1 MIETI
6 LNAIKEN
13 NADAYSIRKTEEHAA
28 ELYFIKK
35 ELDMRRIAD
44 TVAYEV
50 TVYRDVEKDGVKMRG
65 MSTANI
71 LPQMDEKT
79 VKKKIDDAYFAAQ
92 FALNKYFEL
101 PKGQKEDHV
110 EIDSALNKMTLEDMA
125 DAFVKAL
132 YDADVR
138 SDSFINSSEFFARRE
153 NITIY
158 NSEGIEESYTD
169 NLVKGE
175 FVVQCR
181 KPQDVE
187 MYQDFEY
194 TGLDTDAL
202 NKQATEAL
210 ETVCARADA
219 VNAPASGSY
228 DVILAGKHL
237 RTMLDFY
244 LERANVSYIYAG
256 YSNYKPGMQVQGEE
270 VKGEKLN
277 ITLKATKPYSYE
289 GIHMKD
295 EKLVENGELRLI
307 YGNHRFSSYL
317 GVRPTGNYEAAV
329 LDNGSQSMSEM
340 KKNPYLYVVNF
351 SDFQMDVFTGHFGGE
366 IRLAYLY
373 DGEKVTPVTGG
384 SVNGNIIELQN
395 NLVFST
401 EKYKNSTYEGPFAVK
416 MENVPVAGTD

>member
-6 LNAIKEN
+6 INAIKDN
-13 NADAYSIRKTEEHAA
+13 HADAYSIRKAEEQAA
-28 ELYFIKK
+28 ELYFVKK
-35 ELDMRRIAD
+35 ELDMRRLTD
-44 TVAYEV
+44 TVTYEV
-50 TVYRDVEKDGVKMRG
+50 TVYRDMEKDGVRMRG

-71 LPQMDEKT
+71 LPQMDAGM

-101 PKGQKEDHV
+101 PKGKKEEHV
-110 EIDSALNKMTLEDMA
+110 VIDSALNKMTLEDIA

-138 SDSFINSSEFFARRE
+138 NDSFINSSEFFAKRE

-169 NLVKGE
+169 NFVKGE

-181 KPQDVE
+181 EPQDVE

-194 TGLDTDAL
+194 KELDTEAL
-202 NKQATEAL
+202 NRQAAEAL
-210 ETVCARADA
+210 ETVCARA
-219 VNAPASGSY
+219 NAIKAPNSGNY
-228 DVILAGKHL
+228 DVILSGKNL

-244 LERANVSYIYAG
+244 LDRSNVAYIYAK
-256 YSNYKPGMQVQGEE
+256 YSDYKPGMQVQGDS
-270 VKGEKLN
+270 VTGEKLN

-295 EKLVENGELRLI
+295 ESLVENGELRMI

-317 GVRPTGNYEAAV
+317 GVKSTGNYEAVV
-329 LDNGSQSMSEM
+329 LNNGTESMEDM
-340 KKNPYLYVVNF
+340 KKTPYLYVVNF
-351 SDFQMDVFTGHFGGE
+351 SDFQMDSFTGHFGGE

-373 DGEKVTPVTGG
+373 DGDKVTPVTGG
-384 SVNGNIIELQN
+384 SVNGSIIEMQN

-416 MENVPVAGTD
+416 MKNVPVAGAD